1 MIFSAMHR
9 RDVLKG
15 LVTGAGALA
24 GAAGPTLAQTV
35 RVRRNIAT
43 APAALITAFRT
54 GVARMQ
60 ALPASNPR
68 SWQYWANVHG
78 GPNNT
83 PGTWNQCQHG
93 SFFFL
98 PWHRMYL
105 FYLEKVLRSFSGD
118 PNFALP
124 YWNWTANRVM
134 PPPFRS
140 PANATSNRLFVAS
153 PNRSGGINAGV
164 PLPSTNVSFSTAFS
178 FTNFSSASGGLNFGG
193 RTVGGPVHFGSPHGQ
208 LESSPHDII
217 HVDIGGS
224 NGWMS
229 DPFTAARDPV
239 FYVHHCNIDRLWK
252 RWLALGGGRANPTG
266 NATWMNQT
274 FRFFNHDTNA
284 VVNVRVRDFL
294 DTAGQLQ
301 YRYDDDPAAAPVVAS
316 GDSAMAASG
325 ATGGGPGSE
334 MTAESGAASP
344 APESLASSPEG
355 IRLGDDRV
363 QVPLAA
369 RPEAAERL
377 RRPAPMA
384 AAPDAAGSGRII
396 LRLSGI
402 DFDRNPGASYQVYLN
417 LPEGEDPDPHS
428 VYYAGVLGFFGLKS
442 SQHDSHAQTGAPG
455 GERVFDITDLVARQN
470 AAGVWKGDDPTVT
483 LVVSGVPEKVGERV
497 RINPRANARIGKV
510 EILRQ

>member
-124 YWNWTANRVM
+124 YWNWTANWVM

-274 FRFFNHDTNA
+274 FRFFNQDTNA

-294 DTAGQLQ
+294 DTVAQLQ

-316 GDSAMAASG
+316 GGPADGGARRDRWRAGQRDDRGKRSGVPSTGEPRVFAAGHPSWGRSG
-325 ATGGGPGSE
+325 A
-334 MTAESGAASP
+334 GAPHSTP
-344 APESLASSPEG
+344 
-355 IRLGDDRV
+355 
-363 QVPLAA
+363 
-369 RPEAAERL
+369 
-377 RRPAPMA
+377 
-384 AAPDAAGSGRII
+384 GSGRAAAQPSANGGRARRCGQRPHYPAP
-396 LRLSGI
+396 LRHRLRPQSRRLLSGLSQ
-402 DFDRNPGASYQVYLN
+402 PA
-417 LPEGEDPDPHS
+417 EGGRSGP
-428 VYYAGVLGFFGLKS
+428 AQRLLRRCARLLRAKS

-470 AAGVWKGDDPTVT
+470 AAGVWKGDDLTVT